1 MTDTIGKTID
11 IHKKLLAEF
20 EQNCQELIN
29 SAVELIVTTITN
41 GGCIYLCGNGG
52 SASDAQ
58 HVAGEFVGRF
68 LKERKAIPAI
78 ALNTD
83 GAVVTAIGNDYSYE
97 EIFKRQLEAF
107 IKPGDIFWAF
117 STSGSSK
124 NIIAAAK
131 LATERDAKIIG
142 FTGKKNTPLE
152 ALSDVCISL
161 DAPYS
166 APAQEIHML
175 AYHIICDLVE
185 QHFSS

>member
-1 MTDTIGKTID
+1 MTDTVQNTIN

-20 EQNCQELIN
+20 ENNCNTLIN
-29 SAVELIVTTITN
+29 SAVELIYTSISN

-58 HVAGEFVGRF
+58 HVAGELVGRF

-83 GAVVTAIGNDYSYE
+83 SAVLTAIGNDYSYE
-97 EIFKRQLEAF
+97 DVFRRQLEAF
-107 IKPGDIFWAF
+107 IKAGDVFWAF

-131 LATERDAKIIG
+131 LAKERNAKILG

-152 ALSDVCISL
+152 EMADVCIAI

-175 AYHIICDLVE
+175 AYHIICDLLE
-185 QHFSS
+185 QKISV